1 MDKKSPISRLAEA
14 GIGFD
19 GSPLQIQKD
28 TKESSIQ
35 SQSRFDE
42 DRHRKFKI
50 KAVVGL
56 VVLIGAAAAYFYNGG
71 IWIYY
76 D

>member
-1 MDKKSPISRLAEA
+1 MDKKSPISRLADA

-19 GSPLQIQKD
+19 GSPLRIKKD
-28 TKESSIQ
+28 TEESATH
-35 SQSRFDE
+35 SQTRFDVH
-42 DRHRKFKI
+42 RHRKFKF